1 LKRDSSLQKQR
12 IDAHKIKFQRLKKR
26 RSGVFLSFIEQFE
39 LEFLK
44 EKRVSLR
51 HGKQPAAKV
60 KFHQVWVVAV
70 AAFLLTPQS
79 QASLIGFWNFD
90 ETSGTTANDSS
101 GSGINGTLSSTGAA
115 FDPGAGL
122 GGGGAVSLSSGGYV
136 DMGNNYA
143 FSGTQSFTVQA
154 WIDTTSSQG
163 MVASRTYTQN
173 QDGYFAG
180 VDVVDPSCVVTSS
193 YTNKAS
199 VAVGNGNK
207 GCSLFGPPS
216 LTVVDDGQWHQILVT
231 SGGGTLSLYVD
242 GALQGSVAGV
252 NIQSCPTVD
261 FLVGGFDAGVSGT
274 GGSSVCGVGTPSG
287 FFNGLITDVAVWND
301 TLNSSQIESLFQN
314 PNNASVAESPEPAAF
329 GLLVAG
335 LSGLFLLRH
344 RI

>member
-1 LKRDSSLQKQR
+1 M
-12 IDAHKIKFQRLKKR
+12 
-26 RSGVFLSFIEQFE
+26 
-39 LEFLK
+39 
-44 EKRVSLR
+44 SLR
-51 HGKQPAAKV
+51 HRKQSSPGV
-60 KFHQVWVVAV
+60 KFHQIWML
-70 AAFLLTPQS
+70 AAAGLLLTPQS

-101 GSGINGTLSSTGAA
+101 GFGINGTLSSAGAV

-122 GGGGAVSLSSGGYV
+122 DGGGAVSLSSGGYV

-154 WIDTTSSQG
+154 WIDTTSQG
-163 MVASRTYTQN
+163 VVASRTYTQN

-180 VDVVDPSCVVTSS
+180 VDVIDPSCVVSSS
-193 YTNKAS
+193 YTDKAS
-199 VAVGNGNK
+199 AGVGNGNP
-207 GCSLFGPPS
+207 GCSLFSPPS
-216 LTVVDDGQWHQILVT
+216 STVVDDGQWHQIVVA

-242 GALQGSVAGV
+242 GALQGSVGGV

-261 FLVGGFDAGVSGT
+261 FLVGGIDQGVSGP
-274 GGSSVCGVGTPSG
+274 GGSSVCGVGSPFG

-301 TLNSSQIESLFQN
+301 TLNSSQVASLFQS

-335 LSGLFLLRH
+335 LGGLFVLR
-344 RI
+344 RRV